1 MIDRLETLGYV
12 ERFPDPE
19 DRRATAV
26 EITETGRKAMA
37 EARVVIDRGLE
48 ETWARHITDEEATV
62 IVDVMRRV
70 LGDHLGEHRSDAG

>member
-1 MIDRLETLGYV
+1 V
-12 ERFPDPE
+12 
-19 DRRATAV
+19 
-26 EITETGRKAMA
+26 A